1 MFPMRPLT
9 RLAAIDEAEA
19 LRASTKSD
27 IRTVLDLAQDAIAE
41 VIIAIVL
48 TIRLV
53 NGLSIASLV
62 LQSLLPPEVVQ

>member
-1 MFPMRPLT
+1 MFPT

-27 IRTVLDLAQDAIAE
+27 IRTVLDLAQDAKAE

-48 TIRLV
+48 AIRLV

-62 LQSLLPPEVVQ
+62 L